1 MTPGTSDVA
10 SATRVRIDEAA
21 HLPFVWKM
29 TLGMRA
35 SKSPEV
41 LALLTDGEAATM
53 LNGKHAWGPVRFFC
67 GLRTHECHAS
77 SERPSVRNATVFPPA
92 GACPGTTANHPSPT
106 QCWGVPRPH
115 RQTPVTARETAA
127 PIPNATAKAKARS
140 HANATATPRPSIVAP
155 LGLAP
160 AIHGCRCSR
169 DRRTRPIVV
178 PSSFDQAAHLYATMI
193 RRRRVMPSIAP
204 CTPTWMRSFVTQWM
218 RWA

>member
-1 MTPGTSDVA
+1 MTPGTSDFA

-53 LNGKHAWGPVRFFC
+53 LNGKHAWGPVSFFC

-92 GACPGTTANHPSPT
+92 GACPGTPPTTRHQRNAGACPGPTAKHPSLLERPPHPSQT
-106 QCWGVPRPH
+106 QQQKQKQDRTQTQLQHHGHPLSLRWGLPRPSMG
-115 RQTPVTARETAA
+115 VVARETAA
-127 PIPNATAKAKARS
+127 P
-140 HANATATPRPSIVAP
+140 AP
-155 LGLAP
+155 LSFRHRL
-160 AIHGCRCSR
+160 IK
-169 DRRTRPIVV
+169 RRI
-178 PSSFDQAAHLYATMI
+178 S
-193 RRRRVMPSIAP
+193 MPP
-204 CTPTWMRSFVTQWM
+204 
-218 RWA
+218 